1 MTNNPAPRNVQ
12 TPQPLRFA
20 TQSLPIILQEFHK
33 QGPALHKK
41 PCVSEFRLNGVSF
54 VQEVN
59 LHRFVDVN
67 VNAGSHKV
75 RHCQRWRRT
84 EDSVRVHNLSFS
96 LVIFPA
102 TFQPSFVRKTVA
114 STCPHLH
121 SSVSYTVCCTREDL

>member
-54 VQEVN
+54 VQEVQPPSI
-59 LHRFVDVN
+59 R
-67 VNAGSHKV
+67 
-75 RHCQRWRRT
+75 RRQRQRRK
-84 EDSVRVHNLSFS
+84 
-96 LVIFPA
+96 P
-102 TFQPSFVRKTVA
+102 
-114 STCPHLH
+114 
-121 SSVSYTVCCTREDL
+121 